1 MEILL
6 QIKQN
11 LEIVPMQIVK
21 TTNMSN
27 AAGICV
33 TIWKRNMNV
42 NKKSGEEYRWNIH
55 WAF

>member
-11 LEIVPMQIVK
+11 LEIVPMQIFK

-27 AAGICV
+27 AGGICV
-33 TIWKRNMNV
+33 IIWKRNMNV